1 VASSTRSSHARAA
14 GGLHELVRVADGR
27 VGEVAGFFRRED
39 ECVLVQ
45 FLGGACGEFRTAD
58 AVELFPARRD

>member
-1 VASSTRSSHARAA
+1 V
-14 GGLHELVRVADGR
+14 V
-27 VGEVAGFFRRED
+27 GFFRRED

-45 FLGGACGEFRTAD
+45 FLGGACAEFRSVD